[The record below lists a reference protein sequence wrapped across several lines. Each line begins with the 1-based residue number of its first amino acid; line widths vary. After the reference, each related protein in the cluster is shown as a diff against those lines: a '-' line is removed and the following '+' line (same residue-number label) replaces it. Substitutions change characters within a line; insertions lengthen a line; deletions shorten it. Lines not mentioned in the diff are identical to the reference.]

1 MANISVR
8 NLDPSVHAALQ
19 ARAREHGRSM
29 EAEIRQIL
37 ADATRPTEEE
47 PKDPFVWLMEVSRL
61 RGGVDLELPPRTF
74 TPPIDFSGDE
84 YA

>member
-8 NLDPSVHAALQ
+8 NVDPSVHAALRE
-19 ARAREHGRSM
+19 RASRNGRSM

-37 ADATRPTEEE
+37 SDAARPTDE
-47 PKDPFVWLMEVSRL
+47 PTDPFVWLMEVSRL
-61 RGGVDLELPPRTF
+61 QGGVDLELPPREF